1 MVASHEVLLCVAW
14 ACTTGYRRRHKVA
27 SLGDLNAL
35 DVRWLYWHGVR
46 IGTRTEADARHAKT
60 LIVDLP
66 LAGRSVALRLLWA
79 IVVRLLAGL
88 DPLLG
93 AVGVRVLV
101 VLLGILA
108 HDARRVV
115 QLVGLRHAVS
125 SRKELTSSTTIVA
138 FRGPAGR

>member
-1 MVASHEVLLCVAW
+1 M
-14 ACTTGYRRRHKVA
+14 
-27 SLGDLNAL
+27 
-35 DVRWLYWHGVR
+35 R
-46 IGTRTEADARHAKT
+46 IGTRTEADARRAKT

-66 LAGRSVALRLLWA
+66 LASRSVALRLLWA

-93 AVGVRVLV
+93 TVGVRVLV

-138 FRGPAGR
+138 FRGPTGR